1 MFAQNERIRPVNI
14 EEEMKVSYISYAMS
28 VIVSRALPDVRDG
41 LKPVHRRV
49 IFSMHELGLGPSR
62 PYRKSAKIV
71 GETMGKY
78 HPHGDSAIYDSLVR
92 MAQDFSIRYPVVDGQ
107 GNFGSVDGDP
117 PAAMRYTEARLSRVG
132 EAMLTDIDKETVD
145 FIPNFDESEME
156 PTVLPSVIPNLLV
169 NGSAGIAVGMATNIP
184 PHNLVEVVDAVLA
197 QIDNPDIT
205 TRELMALLPGPDF
218 PTGATICG
226 RQGILDAYETGR
238 GRVVQ
243 RATAV
248 LEQSKAGKQNLIV
261 TEIPYMVNKANLIR
275 EMADLIRDKRIE
287 GIADLRDESD
297 RDGMRIVIELK
308 RGENYEVVLNQL
320 YKHTK
325 MQNTFGVILLALVDG
340 RPVYLSLKEI
350 IDQFIKHRREVI
362 TRRTRFLLA
371 KAEARA
377 HILEGLR
384 IALDNIDAVVA
395 LIRKSA
401 DAEQAKTGLM
411 NKFKLSD
418 KQAQAI
424 LDMRLQRL
432 TGLERE
438 KLEEEYRALLKDIE
452 YYKNVLSNAALL
464 TEIMK
469 TELREIKERFGDDR
483 RTKIVE
489 DETDLDI
496 EDLIAEENMVVT
508 VSHQGYI
515 KRISTDTYRQQKR
528 GGRGIIAVETKETD
542 FVEQM
547 FIASTHHYVL
557 FFTNQGRV
565 YWQKVYALPQGG
577 RATRGKA
584 IVNLLELQPDEK
596 VTALI
601 PVAEFD
607 EKHFLVMVT
616 RLGVIKKTDLAAFSN
631 PRRAG
636 IIAMNLDEE
645 DQLIGVQMTDGTND
659 IIIGTRWGM
668 AIRFSE
674 DDLRSMGRNARGV
687 KAINLA
693 KEDDVVAMEIAREG
707 ASLLTVT
714 RYGYGKRT
722 LATEYRRIHR
732 GGKGVIDIQTSKR
745 NGEVVGLKEVF
756 EDDEVMIITQ
766 QGIAIRQAVKEIREI
781 SRNTQG
787 VRLIRLEE
795 GDTVATVATLKDSL
809 D

>member
-584 IVNLLELQPDEK
+584 IVNLLEL
-596 VTALI
+596 
-601 PVAEFD
+601 
-607 EKHFLVMVT
+607 
-616 RLGVIKKTDLAAFSN
+616 
-631 PRRAG
+631 
-636 IIAMNLDEE
+636 
-645 DQLIGVQMTDGTND
+645 
-659 IIIGTRWGM
+659 
-668 AIRFSE
+668 
-674 DDLRSMGRNARGV
+674 
-687 KAINLA
+687 
-693 KEDDVVAMEIAREG
+693 
-707 ASLLTVT
+707 
-714 RYGYGKRT
+714 
-722 LATEYRRIHR
+722 
-732 GGKGVIDIQTSKR
+732 
-745 NGEVVGLKEVF
+745 
-756 EDDEVMIITQ
+756 
-766 QGIAIRQAVKEIREI
+766 
-781 SRNTQG
+781 
-787 VRLIRLEE
+787 
-795 GDTVATVATLKDSL
+795 
-809 D
+809 

>member
-1 MFAQNERIRPVNI
+1 MFAQNERIRPINI

-49 IFSMHELGLGPSR
+49 IFSMHELGLGPTR

-117 PAAMRYTEARLSRVG
+117 PAAMRYTEARLSRIG
-132 EAMLTDIDKETVD
+132 EAMLTDIDKDTVD
-145 FIPNFDESEME
+145 FVANFDESEME
-156 PTVLPSVIPNLLV
+156 PTVLPSIIPNLLV
-169 NGSAGIAVGMATNIP
+169 NGSSGIAVGMATNIP
-184 PHNLVEVVDAVLA
+184 PHNLVEVVNGVLA
-197 QIDNPDIT
+197 QIDKPDIT
-205 TRELMALLPGPDF
+205 TRELMVHIPGPDF
-218 PTGATICG
+218 PTGSMICG

-238 GRVVQ
+238 GRIVQ

-261 TEIPYMVNKANLIR
+261 TEIPYMVNKATLIR
-275 EMADLIRDKRIE
+275 EMADLIRDKKIE

-362 TRRTRFLLA
+362 TRRTRFLRA

-384 IALDNIDAVVA
+384 IALDNIDAVVS
-395 LIRKSA
+395 LIRSSP
-401 DAEQAKTGLM
+401 DVEQARNGLM
-411 NKFKLSD
+411 TNFNLSE

-469 TELREIKERFGDDR
+469 TELVEFKERFGDDR

-547 FIASTHHYVL
+547 FIASTHHYML

-565 YWQKVYALPQGG
+565 YWLKVYALPQGG

-584 IVNLLELQPDEK
+584 IVNLLELQPEEK

-607 EKHFLVMVT
+607 DKHFLIMAT
-616 RLGVIKKTDLAAFSN
+616 RNGVIKKTDLEAFSN

-636 IIAMNLDEE
+636 IIAMNIDEG
-645 DQLIGVQMTDGTND
+645 DQLISVQMTDGSND

-668 AIRFSE
+668 AIRFPE
-674 DDLRSMGRNARGV
+674 DDVRSMGRNARGV

-693 KEDDVVAMEIAREG
+693 KDDYVVAMVIAREG

-722 LATEYRRIHR
+722 LASEYRRIHR

-745 NGEVVGLKEVF
+745 NGEVVELKEVF
-756 EDDEVMIITQ
+756 DDDEVMIITQ
-766 QGIAIRQAVKEIREI
+766 QGIAIRQAVKDIREI

-795 GDTVATVATLKDSL
+795 GDTVATVATLKDGL